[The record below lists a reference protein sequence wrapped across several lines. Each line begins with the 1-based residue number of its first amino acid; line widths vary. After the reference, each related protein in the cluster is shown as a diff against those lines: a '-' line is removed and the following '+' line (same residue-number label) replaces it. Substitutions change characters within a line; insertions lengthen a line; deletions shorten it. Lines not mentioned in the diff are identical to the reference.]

1 MKKRIVSAVI
11 AVVMT
16 ATLPLMAFAHSGRT
30 DGSGGHKDNKN
41 KSGLGGY
48 HYHCG
53 GYPAHLHTNGV
64 CPYRSGGSSS
74 TYSSTPKT
82 VYASRINAVSIPK
95 TINAGESTQLKGTVY
110 PSNAT
115 DSTITWS
122 SDTPEIASV
131 SKDGKLQANGVG
143 TAVIVAT
150 TSRGTSTKFNIT
162 VNEILATGIEI
173 ENKIEEITL
182 EEIQK
187 LNVIFIP
194 ENTTYKDIEWSSSD
208 ENIVKVSSDGTITA
222 MDLGTATITATHKE
236 LQDSFEIEVLPIKAE
251 SIEIQDLADKDEI
264 EDGYKVNEND
274 TISLTAIIYPEN
286 TTDKIIKWSV
296 DDENIATIDEN
307 GNLTILATGTVVVTA
322 ETENGKTDKMTL
334 EIYSNVPTAIG
345 GTAIGGIA
353 VACVAYFIF
362 KRKKKNAEG

>member
-30 DGSGGHKDNKN
+30 DANGGHWDRKN
-41 KSGLGGY
+41 GTY
-48 HYHCG
+48 HYH
-53 GYPAHLHTNGV
+53 NG
-64 CPYRSGGSSS
+64 GGSSS
-74 TYSSTPKT
+74 SSSYTAPKT

-115 DSTITWS
+115 DSSITWS

-162 VNEILATGIEI
+162 VNEITATGIEI

-182 EEIQK
+182 EETQK
-187 LNVIFIP
+187 LNVIFTP

-208 ENIVKVSSDGTITA
+208 ENIISVSSDGTITA
-222 MDLGTATITATHKE
+222 IELGTATITATHKE

-251 SIEIQDLADKDEI
+251 SIEIQELTDYEQTDDGE
-264 EDGYKVNEND
+264 GYKVNEND
-274 TISLTAIIYPEN
+274 TVSLTAIISPEN
-286 TTDKIIKWSV
+286 TTDKTIKWSV

-307 GNLTILATGTVVVTA
+307 GNLAILATGTVLVTA
-322 ETENGKTDKMTL
+322 ETENGKTDEITL

-345 GTAIGGIA
+345 GAAIGGIA
-353 VACVAYFIF
+353 VACAAYFII
-362 KRKKKNAEG
+362 KRKKKKEEC